1 MSIKA
6 YDWFITTLDAFEAMN
21 LIKETIEPVFM
32 ASIAY
37 NVKVAADAVL
47 KAGSKEITWNDTDLR
62 CYGSDL
68 GKEILPSK
76 NRVGRLGY
84 DLLVYTEGL
93 RQTEVHTFS
102 DADIG
107 YEVALLP
114 GPTTGDI
121 VFRVFSESRGYTKA
135 LAQQTWCSDFSYWN
149 NTDRDDSISEE
160 EWARRETFW
169 CSLPLKAFRDMSL
182 SFRNPSPVETLNT
195 LEIDGMDVED
205 YLADLLVKSS
215 KRSR

>member
-1 MSIKA
+1 MGTATTEEAAMSMPGIMP
-6 YDWFITTLDAFEAMN
+6 AM
-21 LIKETIEPVFM
+21 FM
-32 ASIAY
+32 ASTAQ
-37 NVKVAADAVL
+37 NVKIAADAVL
-47 KAGSKEITWNDTDLR
+47 KAGDEKITWNDTNLR

-68 GKEILPSK
+68 GKQILPSK

-107 YEVALLP
+107 YEVSLLP
-114 GPTTGDI
+114 DPITGDI
-121 VFRVFSESRGYTKA
+121 VFHVFSESRGYTKA
-135 LAQQTWCSDFSYWN
+135 LAQQAWCADFSYWN

-160 EWARRETFW
+160 EWERREAFW
-169 CSLPLKAFRDMSL
+169 CSLPLKAIRDMSL

-195 LEIDGMDVED
+195 LDIDGMNVED
-205 YLADLLVKSS
+205 YLNDLLLKSS
-215 KRSR
+215 K

>member
-6 YDWFITTLDAFEAMN
+6 YDWFITTHNAFETMN
-21 LIKETIEPVFM
+21 LIKETIEPIFM
-32 ASIAY
+32 ASTAQ
-37 NVKVAADAVL
+37 NVKIAADAVL
-47 KAGSKEITWNDTDLR
+47 KAGDEKITWNDTNLR

-68 GKEILPSK
+68 GKQILPSK

-93 RQTEVHTFS
+93 RQTQVHTFS

-107 YEVALLP
+107 YKVAMLP
-114 GPTTGDI
+114 DPTTGDI
-121 VFRVFSESRGYTKA
+121 VFRMFSESRGYTKE
-135 LAQQTWCSDFSYWN
+135 LAQQAWCSDFSYWN
-149 NTDRDDSISEE
+149 NTDRDEGTSQE
-160 EWARRETFW
+160 EWERREAFW

-182 SFRNPSPVETLNT
+182 SFRNPSPVETLNI

-205 YLADLLVKSS
+205 YLNDLLVKSS
-215 KRSR
+215 K

>member
-6 YDWFITTLDAFEAMN
+6 YDWFITNLDAFETMN
-21 LIKETIEPVFM
+21 LIKETIEPIFM
-32 ASIAY
+32 ASTAQ
-37 NVKVAADAVL
+37 NMKVAADAVL
-47 KAGSKEITWNDTDLR
+47 KAGDEKITWNDTNLR

-76 NRVGRLGY
+76 NRAGRLGY

-93 RQTEVHTFS
+93 RQTKVHTFS

-114 GPTTGDI
+114 DPTTGDI
-121 VFRVFSESRGYTKA
+121 VFRVFSESRGYTKE
-135 LAQQTWCSDFSYWN
+135 LAKQTWCSDFSYWN
-149 NTDRDDSISEE
+149 NTDRDENISEE
-160 EWARRETFW
+160 EWARREAFW

-195 LEIDGMDVED
+195 LEIDGIDVED
-205 YLADLLVKSS
+205 YLNNLSPKSS
-215 KRSR
+215 K